1 MATIVV
7 VDDETLITDFL
18 SFFLKAEGYTVHV
31 ARDGRS
37 ALELIG
43 EVRPDVVLTDYMMP
57 AMSGLE
63 LAQALRASP
72 KLGHI
77 PVVLAS
83 AAQGVAARLRGD
95 LFAAV
100 LDKPYAPARLIALL
114 RELTQASGNAA
125 DGVLE
130 R

>member
-7 VDDETLITDFL
+7 VDDESLITDFL
-18 SFFLKAEGYTVHV
+18 SFFLKAEGYIVHV

-43 EVRPDVVLTDYMMP
+43 EVRPDVVVTDFMMP
-57 AMSGLE
+57 AMSGFE

-72 KLGHI
+72 QLAHI

-83 AAQGVAARLRGD
+83 AAQGATAKLRAE

-100 LDKPYAPARLIALL
+100 LDKPYAPARLLALL
-114 RELTQASGNAA
+114 RELTQGPGTAA
-125 DGVLE
+125 DETSE